1 MEENKKEEKTKSA
14 SLGFK
19 SDADSGIE
27 RSGLNAVSDDEE
39 DLSKARAQSPFK
51 LFVTRTFIRLK
62 NHIAIIPLILS
73 CITCR
78 LFTFN
83 IPTHVNAIVILSN
96 YKRNAILF
104 FVNVVA
110 SFRSVL
116 VYLNASSRKASK
128 KRFLLFFS
136 LFTLLT
142 ALSLLLDFLHVND
155 INIESGLYND
165 LNAIKDEAGY
175 VVKSKSLTIT
185 HIIFLFV
192 TYGLA
197 FLAPILQPFFKKI
210 QLHRKMKEAY
220 NIL

>member
-1 MEENKKEEKTKSA
+1 MEENKKENPNKTSN
-14 SLGFK
+14 LGFK

-27 RSGLNAVSDDEE
+27 RSGLNQVSDDEE
-39 DLSKARAQSPFK
+39 DLSKARAESPFK
-51 LFVTRTFIRLK
+51 LFLTRSFIRLK
-62 NHIAIIPLILS
+62 NHIAINPLILS
-73 CITCR
+73 CVTCR

-104 FVNVVA
+104 FINVVA

-128 KRFLLFFS
+128 KRFLLFFA
-136 LFTLLT
+136 LFTLIT
-142 ALSLLLDFLHVND
+142 ALSLVLDFIHLND
-155 INIESGLYND
+155 IHIESGLYND
-165 LNAIKDEAGY
+165 LNAIKDEVGY

-185 HIIFLFV
+185 HVVLLLV

-197 FLAPILQPFFKKI
+197 FLSPILQPFCKKI
-210 QLHRKMKEAY
+210 HLHRKKKEA
-220 NIL
+220 